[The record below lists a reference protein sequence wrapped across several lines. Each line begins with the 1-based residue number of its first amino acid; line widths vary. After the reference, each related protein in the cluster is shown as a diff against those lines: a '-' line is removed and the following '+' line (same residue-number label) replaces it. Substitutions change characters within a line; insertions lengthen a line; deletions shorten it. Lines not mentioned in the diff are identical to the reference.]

1 MCQQLAKLELDQLQQ
16 LLVVDQVDLVEED
29 DQGRHADLAGQE
41 DVLAGLG
48 HRAVGRRDHQ
58 DRSVHLGGAG
68 DHVLDVVGVP
78 RTIDVGVVAG
88 LALILDVGDGDGDR
102 LVGVA
107 DGPALGDVRV
117 RLRLGLPVCGED
129 GQQGGGQGRLAV
141 VDVPDRA
148 HVDVR
153 LRPRKR
159 FLGHRCS
166 RRLLE
171 TEGRGGSIPP
181 GATPEIKTHDQM
193 GHRFGDL
200 DQSARVSSRFPPQTF
215 SARDGPKAAAGI

>member
-1 MCQQLAKLELDQLQQ
+1 MGQQLAKLELDQLQQ
-16 LLVVDQVDLVEED
+16 FLVVDQVDLVEED

-48 HRAVGRRDHQ
+48 HRAVGGRDDQ
-58 DRSVHLGGAG
+58 DRPVHLGGAG
-68 DHVLDVVGVP
+68 DHVLDVVGVA
-78 RTIDVGVVAG
+78 RAVDVGVVPG
-88 LALILDVGDGDGDR
+88 LALVLDVGDGDGDR

-107 DGPALGDVRV
+107 DGAALGDFRI
-117 RLRLGLPVCGED
+117 RLRLGLAVRGQD
-129 GQQGGGQGRLAV
+129 RQQGGRQGRLAV

-153 LRPRKR
+153 LRSREG

-171 TEGRGGSIPP
+171 Y
-181 GATPEIKTHDQM
+181 
-193 GHRFGDL
+193 
-200 DQSARVSSRFPPQTF
+200 
-215 SARDGPKAAAGI
+215 